1 MDEVNVRRHL
11 PCIGGRP
18 HVRYNPFVARTES
31 SAHAI
36 CKQPL
41 LIGIP
46 DRIAAFDPMH
56 DEGTRFGLG
65 RLPSDMRFEELSKLL
80 SIGNCNI
87 PAHDVLAVRKR
98 LAKSGFLKL
107 VKRSVCPLRAFLAR
121 VALERAYGLRDD

>member
-1 MDEVNVRRHL
+1 
-11 PCIGGRP
+11 
-18 HVRYNPFVARTES
+18 
-31 SAHAI
+31 
-36 CKQPL
+36 
-41 LIGIP
+41 
-46 DRIAAFDPMH
+46 MH

-107 VKRSVCPLRAFLAR
+107 VKRSVFPLRAFLAR
-121 VALERAYGLRDD
+121 VELERRNRLVDHSGCRLHTLGRGPNAKRLAIVGQRCTVSSARMNTLRSANFIFCSRRPGAG